1 LGWGAEKKSA
11 TVLQPNSASPKPGKR
26 RRATLIIFDMEQCR

>member
-1 LGWGAEKKSA
+1 VNSA
-11 TVLQPNSASPKPGKR
+11 TVLQPNSVSPKPRKR